1 MVLFLRLSHVAD
13 AIVSMSLKVYF
24 DILEVPKEWL
34 YPLNGFYELKQMK
47 EIKALKKLARDL
59 SNEKETLLQKTEED
73 AAIISRMSQEA
84 FAKEDELSQLR
95 LSLETLQSGRPDAF
109 VMNGACVPGLPAVL
123 GMKSM
128 LKGENADVYIENGD
142 AHDEVLIR
150 TVMCMTSYIC
160 LQAHDILL

>member
-1 MVLFLRLSHVAD
+1 MVVF
-13 AIVSMSLKVYF
+13 
-24 DILEVPKEWL
+24 
-34 YPLNGFYELKQMK
+34 LNGFYELKQMK

-123 GMKSM
+123 GMKAM
-128 LKGENADVYIENGD
+128 LKGENGDVYTENGD
-142 AHDEVLIR
+142 AHDEVLF
-150 TVMCMTSYIC
+150 
-160 LQAHDILL
+160 